1 MLVILWAILA
11 LLAALA
17 LVAIA
22 ARSAR
27 SVMPPVELAP
37 GETLPSTPAQRLVRR
52 GLVAGVIVGAA
63 AFGLVAWAGPIT
75 YVDDDPTRLAV
86 TGLLLASLVILA
98 APAMIAG
105 AWGARGVTRLDE
117 RDRAILATASNG
129 QAAAMLVVLVAWVIA
144 LNETYRGA
152 PGIPDT
158 YLNLIFWSC
167 VLTAMAAWNLGVLLG
182 YRRS

>member
-1 MLVILWAILA
+1 MLVIVWAILA

-17 LVAIA
+17 LVAIT

-27 SVMPPVELAP
+27 SVLPPLELAP
-37 GETLPSTPAQRLVRR
+37 GETLPSTPVQRLARR
-52 GLVAGVIVGAA
+52 GLAVGVIAAAA
-63 AFGLVAWAGPIT
+63 AFGLVAWSGPTT

-86 TGLLLASLVILA
+86 TGLLLVSLVILA

-105 AWGARGVTRLDE
+105 TWGARGAARLDE

-129 QAAAMLVVLVAWVIA
+129 QAGAMLVVLVAWVIA
-144 LNETYRGA
+144 LTEAYRGQ

-167 VLTAMAAWNLGVLLG
+167 ALVSMAAWNVGVLLG